1 MNHPGVRK
9 FDRLAE
15 IYDATR
21 GGEERGRYHARE
33 LSQLLRKEDLVLEIG
48 IGTGLVALALSEIGF
63 NVVGI
68 DISRLMLRR
77 AWERIG
83 SRVAVAD
90 AAALPVASGS
100 TRQVYA
106 VWVLHHVHDRAA
118 AFREIARVLRPGG
131 LFVTVP
137 ASGASPDPIT
147 DLVHDMSTRLDAP
160 SAENPD
166 LEGLAAEAALRLVE
180 TRLCTPYSFEQS
192 PNEAA
197 AQIEARSQVYLY
209 HVTDEQWAQ
218 VVLPTIAALRAL
230 PDPDQPIVRSPKK
243 SCALVFERL
252 G

>member
-9 FDRLAE
+9 FDRVAE

-118 AFREIARVLRPGG
+118 AFREIARVLCAGG

-137 ASGASPDPIT
+137 PSAASPDPIS
-147 DLVHDMSTRLDAP
+147 DLVHDMSIRLGAP

-166 LEGLAAEAALRLVE
+166 LEGLAAEAGLRLVE
-180 TRLCTPYSFEQS
+180 TRLCTPYSFAQS

-197 AQIEARSQVYLY
+197 AEIEARSQVYL
-209 HVTDEQWAQ
+209 HDVTDEQWAQ

-230 PDPDQPIVRSPKK
+230 PEPDQPIARSPKK
-243 SCALVFERL
+243 NFALVFERV

>member
-1 MNHPGVRK
+1 MSRPGVRK
-9 FDRLAE
+9 FDRVAE

-21 GGEERGRYHARE
+21 GGEERGRYHANE

-68 DISRLMLRR
+68 DIAPLMLRR
-77 AWERIG
+77 AWECIG

-90 AAALPVASGS
+90 ALPLASGS

-118 AFREIARVLRPGG
+118 AFREIARVLCPRGV
-131 LFVTVP
+131 FVTVP

-147 DLVHDMSTRLDAP
+147 DLLHDMSTRLGAP

-166 LEGLAAEAALRLVE
+166 LEGLASEAGLRLVE
-180 TRLCTPYSFEQS
+180 TRLCTPYSFAQS

-197 AQIEARSQVYLY
+197 AQIEARSQVYLH

-230 PDPDQPIVRSPKK
+230 PDPDQPIVRRPKK
-243 SCALVFERL
+243 NRALVFERL

>member
-9 FDRLAE
+9 FDRVAE

-21 GGEERGRYHARE
+21 GGEERGRYHAQE
-33 LSQLLRKEDLVLEIG
+33 LSQLLRKEALVLEIG

-68 DISRLMLRR
+68 DISRPMLRS

-118 AFREIARVLRPGG
+118 AFREIARVLRPEG

-137 ASGASPDPIT
+137 PSAASPDPIS
-147 DLVHDMSTRLDAP
+147 DLVHNMSIRLGAA
-160 SAENPD
+160 SVED
-166 LEGLAAEAALRLVE
+166 LEGLAAEAGLRLVE
-180 TRLCTPYSFEQS
+180 TRLCTPYSFAQS

-197 AQIEARSQVYLY
+197 AQIEARSQVYL
-209 HVTDEQWAQ
+209 HDVTDEQWAQ

-230 PDPDQPIVRSPKK
+230 PGPDQPIVRSPTK

>member
-1 MNHPGVRK
+1 MSEPGVRK
-9 FDRLAE
+9 FDRVAE

-33 LSQLLRKEDLVLEIG
+33 LSQLLRKGDLALEIG
-48 IGTGLVALALSEIGF
+48 IGTGLVALALSEMGF

-68 DISRLMLRR
+68 DISPLMLRH

-100 TRQVYA
+100 IRQVYA
-106 VWVLHHVHDRAA
+106 VWVLHHVHHRAA

-131 LFVTVP
+131 LFVAVP
-137 ASGASPDPIT
+137 PSGASPDPIS
-147 DLVHDMSTRLDAP
+147 DLVNDMSIRLGAP
-160 SAENPD
+160 SAENPY
-166 LEGLAAEAALRLVE
+166 LEGLAAEAGLRLVE
-180 TRLCTPYSFEQS
+180 TRLCTPYSFAQS

-197 AQIEARSQVYLY
+197 AQIEARSQVYL
-209 HVTDEQWAQ
+209 HDATDEQWAR

-230 PDPDQPIVRSPKK
+230 PEPDQPVGRSPKE
-243 SCALVFERL
+243 SWALVFECL